1 MRMVDMLQK
10 PLPALL
16 AHAQQRL
23 RTTADTIFKERSG
36 HYSYYFILLALQE
49 SDAATQ
55 RELAEEV
62 GIRESTMTHH
72 LLAMEELGFITRQR
86 TAENRRRQQVRLTT
100 EGHETYKALRADIAR
115 FDKALRRAIGSD
127 EDVAQL
133 QQALLRM
140 VEVADDWA
148 VTLP

>member
-1 MRMVDMLQK
+1 MADMLQK

-16 AHAQQRL
+16 THAQQHV
-23 RTTADTIFKERSG
+23 RTAADSVFKERSG

-86 TAENRRRQQVRLTT
+86 TAANRRRQEVRLTKK
-100 EGHETYKALRADIAR
+100 GHETYAALRSDIAE
-115 FDKALRRAIGSD
+115 FDKALRQAIGTD
-127 EDVAQL
+127 DDVDRL

-140 VEVADDWA
+140 VEVADDWTRT
-148 VTLP
+148 VP